1 MAPMHSTHSPRF
13 YFILGLA
20 NRFECC
26 NDDHRNTLTGESKMT
41 YTVATRPKGSSFQF
55 VPVLG
60 FILMTLKEAQD
71 LAQEYR
77 ASGQDAVAFN
87 TQVGV

>member
-1 MAPMHSTHSPRF
+1 
-13 YFILGLA
+13 
-20 NRFECC
+20 
-26 NDDHRNTLTGESKMT
+26 MT
-41 YTVATRPKGSSFQF
+41 YTVATRPIGSTLSF

-60 FILMTLKEAQD
+60 FILMPLREAQE

-87 TQVGV
+87 TSVGV

>member
-1 MAPMHSTHSPRF
+1 
-13 YFILGLA
+13 
-20 NRFECC
+20 
-26 NDDHRNTLTGESKMT
+26 MT
-41 YTVATRPKGSSFQF
+41 YTVATRPNGSTLSF

-60 FILMTLKEAQD
+60 FILMPLREAQE

-87 TQVGV
+87 TNEGV

>member
-1 MAPMHSTHSPRF
+1 
-13 YFILGLA
+13 
-20 NRFECC
+20 
-26 NDDHRNTLTGESKMT
+26 MT
-41 YTVATRPKGSSFQF
+41 YTIATRPIGSTFSF

-60 FILMTLKEAQD
+60 FILMPLKDAQE

>member
-1 MAPMHSTHSPRF
+1 
-13 YFILGLA
+13 
-20 NRFECC
+20 
-26 NDDHRNTLTGESKMT
+26 MT
-41 YTVATRPKGSSFQF
+41 YTIATRPIGSTFQF

-60 FILMTLKEAQD
+60 HVLMTIKQAQD
-71 LAQEYR
+71 LAREYR